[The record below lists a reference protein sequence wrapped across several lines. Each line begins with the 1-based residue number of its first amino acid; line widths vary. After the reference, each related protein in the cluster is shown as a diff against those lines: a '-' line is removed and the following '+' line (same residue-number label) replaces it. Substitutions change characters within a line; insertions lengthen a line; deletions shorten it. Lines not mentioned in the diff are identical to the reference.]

1 MIRRVLINNTMLLAI
16 LGSLFATL
24 SQAAEYNRDDWGGW
38 RPTTR
43 AEVMQAHAVNW
54 VQCYYTG
61 AVVPPGAIQIDHVVP
76 VKYAW
81 TMGAYSLPVET
92 KREFYNDRDNLLPV
106 LAGPN
111 ASKGDKGWR
120 EWMLYVHKDEYMRR
134 WRVVCGRYGLNCFAG
149 E

>member
-1 MIRRVLINNTMLLAI
+1 MIKILLAI
-16 LGSLFATL
+16 IISLSATICCA
-24 SQAAEYNRDDWGGW
+24 SDYNRDDWGGW

-43 AEVMQAHAVNW
+43 AEVMQSHTVNW

-81 TMGAYSLPVET
+81 TMGAYSWPAET
-92 KREFYNDRDNLLPV
+92 KREFYNDHDNLLPV
-106 LAGPN
+106 LASPN
-111 ASKGDKGWR
+111 SSKGDKGWR
-120 EWMLYVHKDEYMRR
+120 EWLPDAHKDEYMQR
-134 WRVVCGRYGLNCFAG
+134 WHLICGRYGLNCFNG